1 MTQDQ
6 ARQIEAA
13 KARMRE
19 MMGLGHPPG
28 TVIYA
33 LRQQGFAEAALMA
46 AEKEAETP

>member
-1 MTQDQ
+1 MTRDQ
-6 ARQIEAA
+6 SRQVETA

-19 MMGLGHPPG
+19 MIGLGHSAG

-33 LRQQGFAEAALMA
+33 LRQQGFAEAALIA